1 MLRAPVLCG
10 GGRPPHPGGA
20 APPPLFSSGFVHAPR
35 APPALY
41 PQHLLPTLTLR
52 WLAHYAAPVSTL
64 LTFTLGPFPTLSS
77 PAPAAMTAGHG
88 NQPSFARI
96 PLLPLFPTPAPVQSM
111 IHALVHTT
119 HPIHPCHTPTMHLP
133 TPSPRKQA
141 LFPCVAS
148 CSLPQEAPT
157 PAPPPLL
164 LFPRTVPSLP
174 IPNPTPTRATD
185 EPSLCLPPS
194 SLRPFVHPRKAGAPT
209 AAPICL
215 APLSS
220 MARGAPSL
228 MCSVCRHTPLPSS
241 LSPSMNALVDPQTF

>member
-20 APPPLFSSGFVHAPR
+20 APPPRFSSGFVHAPR

-41 PQHLLPTLTLR
+41 HQHLLPTLTLR

-96 PLLPLFPTPAPVQSM
+96 PLLPLFLTPALVQSM
-111 IHALVHTT
+111 IHALVHAPNPT
-119 HPIHPCHTPTMHLP
+119 HPRHTHHAPT
-133 TPSPRKQA
+133 TPQPAQA
-141 LFPCVAS
+141 G
-148 CSLPQEAPT
+148 SLPSASPMFSSQEAPT
-157 PAPPPLL
+157 LASTPCCYC
-164 LFPRTVPSLP
+164 PRTVPCLF
-174 IPNPTPTRATD
+174 PTPRRLTQPMSRLFAF
-185 EPSLCLPPS
+185 PLFPP
-194 SLRPFVHPRKAGAPT
+194 PFCPPPRAGAPT
-209 AAPICL
+209 SAPICL

-220 MARGAPSL
+220 MAHGAPSL
-228 MCSVCRHTPLPSS
+228 LCSVCRHTLPSS
-241 LSPSMNALVDPQTF
+241 LSPSMNALIDPQTF